1 MDLYLQSLQ
10 FTAGVVI
17 PIFVIVVLGYL
28 LQRTK
33 LIDDAFINTASRL
46 VFMVALPTL
55 VFMSIAST
63 DFHAVFNPAQLGF
76 VFAGV
81 LLSFSATWWLAAR
94 WIKTPEDIGA
104 FVQGA
109 FRSNY
114 GIIGLALSYNLF
126 GNDGLSQASMLL
138 ALVIPMFNVL
148 SVIALTVPMQERDGG
163 GISIRQ
169 IMGAVIRNP
178 LIIAV
183 LLALPFSYFGLHLPE
198 TLDTTGQYFANL
210 TLPLALL
217 TIGGT
222 LDLKSLRRSSGMAFW
237 SSAIKLVLV
246 PVLMTSVAALMGF
259 SGQDL
264 AMLFVLFGSPTAA
277 AAFVMARA
285 MGANARLSANIILIT
300 TLGSIITL
308 SSGIFILRLL
318 GEI

>member
-10 FTAGVVI
+10 FTAGVVV
-17 PIFVIVVLGYL
+17 PIFFIVLLGYI
-28 LQRTK
+28 LQRTR

-63 DFHAVFNPAQLGF
+63 DFQAVFNPAQLGF
-76 VFAGV
+76 VFVGV
-81 LLSFSATWWLAAR
+81 LFSFSATWWLAAR
-94 WIKTPEDIGA
+94 WIKAPEDIGA

-126 GNDGLSQASMLL
+126 GNSGLSQASMLL
-138 ALVIPMFNVL
+138 ALVIPTFNVL
-148 SVIALTVPMQERDGG
+148 SVIALTVPMQGRDGG
-163 GISIRQ
+163 DISIRQ
-169 IMGAVIRNP
+169 ITAAIIRNP

-183 LLALPFSYFGLHLPE
+183 LLALPFSYFGLHLPK
-198 TLDTTGQYFANL
+198 TLDTTGHYFANL

-222 LDLKSLRRSSGMAFW
+222 LDLKSLKRSSGMAFW
-237 SSAIKLVLV
+237 ACAIKLL
-246 PVLMTSVAALMGF
+246 LMPLAMTLAAALLGF

-264 AMLFVLFGSPTAA
+264 AMLFVLFGCPTAA

-300 TLGSIITL
+300 TLGSILTL
-308 SSGIFILRLL
+308 SSGIFALRLL
-318 GEI
+318 AVI

>member
-1 MDLYLQSLQ
+1 LDLYLQSLQ

-17 PIFVIVVLGYL
+17 PIFVIVLLGYL
-28 LQRTK
+28 LQRSQ

-46 VFMVALPTL
+46 VFIVALPTL
-55 VFMSIAST
+55 VFMSIAGT
-63 DFHAVFNPAQLGF
+63 DFQAVFNPALLGV

-81 LLSFSATWWLAAR
+81 LISFVATWWLAAR
-94 WIKTPEDIGA
+94 RIKAPEDLGA

-126 GNDGLSQASMLL
+126 GSDGLSQASMLL

-148 SVIALTVPMQERDGG
+148 SVIALTVPMQGRDGG
-163 GISIRQ
+163 GISIPQ
-169 IMGAVIRNP
+169 ILKAVVRNP

-237 SSAIKLVLV
+237 ASAVKLLILPALV
-246 PVLMTSVAALMGF
+246 TPAAALLGF
-259 SGQDL
+259 AGQDL
-264 AMLFVLFGSPTAA
+264 AMLFVLFGCPTAA

-285 MGANARLSANIILIT
+285 MGANAKLSANIILIT
-300 TLGSIITL
+300 TLGSVLSL
-308 SSGIFILRLL
+308 SSGIFALRLI
-318 GEI
+318 GVI